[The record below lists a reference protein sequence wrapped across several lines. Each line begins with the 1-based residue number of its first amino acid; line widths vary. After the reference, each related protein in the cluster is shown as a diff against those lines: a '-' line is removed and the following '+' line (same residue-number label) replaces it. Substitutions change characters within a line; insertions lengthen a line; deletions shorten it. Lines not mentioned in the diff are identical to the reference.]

1 MQGKSNQNW
10 QKKISN
16 ISQPVEICYGG
27 FLKLIYSW
35 FVNSTGPRPQQRLK
49 DSKKIIHILI
59 TIFSV
64 KKFEAKFVNTKFGQ
78 IKTRS
83 KMTGFLN

>member
-1 MQGKSNQNW
+1 MYVLNCKVNQTKIDKQN
-10 QKKISN
+10 ISN

-59 TIFSV
+59 TIF
-64 KKFEAKFVNTKFGQ
+64 
-78 IKTRS
+78 
-83 KMTGFLN
+83 L

>member
-1 MQGKSNQNW
+1 MTSA
-10 QKKISN
+10 KI
-16 ISQPVEICYGG
+16 E
-27 FLKLIYSW
+27 
-35 FVNSTGPRPQQRLK
+35 RLK
-49 DSKKIIHILI
+49 ENNSYFDNNI
-59 TIFSV
+59 SV